1 MQKLSRYAGTVI
13 FLWGIL
19 AMMGF
24 FIARTGGH
32 AGAAHAFQK
41 LLMGWVY
48 VVLVAGG
55 YMAAVGIYHTFLAVF
70 GLDGEPGL
78 FSRGRRTG
86 PLSGPAHVSVPGT
99 RPPRKTT

>member
-1 MQKLSRYAGTVI
+1 MQKLSRYAGTAI
-13 FLWGIL
+13 FLWGL
-19 AMMGF
+19 AAMMGF

-32 AGAAHAFQK
+32 AAAAHVFQK
-41 LLMGWVY
+41 ALMGWVY

-86 PLSGPAHVSVPGT
+86 PLSEPDAVPVPGT
-99 RPPRKTT
+99 RPPRRKP